1 MTFLGLIKVAV
12 AVAGGMVVGVMMK
25 KRDTQRNKEAQ
36 SILEEKNLLI
46 SRLQE
51 RIKETESEM
60 EELRKE
66 IESISSEKDCLL
78 ADNQRLS
85 NEVENLMVRV
95 EKAGYLENASR
106 GLVAWIQSVIGY
118 AENKNLFHTDADELA
133 QFRADARE
141 LPILLQL
148 NGIECNSNPPDEG
161 IGFVHM
167 RDDRIAEGK
176 ECVICEPML
185 LRDGVIVARGIIR
198 VPDVDK
204 TQQEFSN
211 ESADSYVS
219 NTMNDQSII
228 SSNAEP
234 DTTQPIPD
242 SLSKPDVD
250 YSDNVRE
257 IPSVTLSTQ
266 SLVNQPEEEKTDQG
280 KIRSGGGTSPWDFDF

>member
-12 AVAGGMVVGVMMK
+12 AVAGGIIVGVIMK

-36 SILEEKNLLI
+36 SILEEKDLLI
-46 SRLQE
+46 SSLQE

-60 EELRKE
+60 KELRKE
-66 IESISSEKDCLL
+66 IESISSEKDCLV
-78 ADNQRLS
+78 ADNQKLS
-85 NEVENLMVRV
+85 NEVENLEVKV
-95 EKAGYLENASR
+95 KEAGYLENASR

-118 AENKNLFHTDADELA
+118 AGNKNLFHTDADELA

-141 LPILLQL
+141 LPILLKL

-161 IGFVHM
+161 NGFVHM

-266 SLVNQPEEEKTDQG
+266 SFVNQPEEEKTDQG